1 MKKTNKKNWG
11 YFIMVRIKLTLREL
25 NLLLGCYKGVN
36 DSSCIII
43 DFDEKEIDNVI
54 NSISDY
60 FIKKGLQKNC
70 EPNCLGIEL
79 ENLNDKFISVLQK
92 INK

>member
-1 MKKTNKKNWG
+1 M
-11 YFIMVRIKLTLREL
+11 
-25 NLLLGCYKGVN
+25 
-36 DSSCIII
+36 I
-43 DFDEKEIDNVI
+43 DFDEKEIDNVV

-60 FIKKGLQKNC
+60 FVKKGLQKNC

>member
-1 MKKTNKKNWG
+1 
-11 YFIMVRIKLTLREL
+11 MVRIKLTLREL

-79 ENLNDKFISVLQK
+79 ENLNDKFIFVLQK

>member
-1 MKKTNKKNWG
+1 
-11 YFIMVRIKLTLREL
+11 MVRIKLTLREL

-36 DSSCIII
+36 DSSC
-43 DFDEKEIDNVI
+43 
-54 NSISDY
+54 ISDY

>member
-1 MKKTNKKNWG
+1 MWNHLTDS
-11 YFIMVRIKLTLREL
+11 VKLYIGLS
-25 NLLLGCYKGVN
+25 GVN

>member
-1 MKKTNKKNWG
+1 
-11 YFIMVRIKLTLREL
+11 MVRIKLTLREL

-60 FIKKGLQKNC
+60 LSLIHIS
-70 EPNCLGIEL
+70 EPTRH
-79 ENLNDKFISVLQK
+79 
-92 INK
+92 